1 MASRSG
7 LEAPFYNQVPDWLID
22 WEVFHIDWLVNK
34 SISKGCWVWRRA
46 SLRLQQSLGEGLRFC
61 VIGSNCK
68 TEKVIPTINYYVL
81 PIRLTTC
88 SVHIHNESTHLS
100 MWCVQCWW
108 IRTAYVSCI
117 CFFVAL
123 SEQLLKDGW
132 TMLAVARMVRMK
144 MTPAKA
150 HPLDIFSMID

>member
-1 MASRSG
+1 MKTGFAK
-7 LEAPFYNQVPDWLID
+7 APTEP
-22 WEVFHIDWLVNK
+22 
-34 SISKGCWVWRRA
+34 WRGPQILCYWFDR
-46 SLRLQQSLGEGLRFC
+46 
-61 VIGSNCK
+61 SNCK
-68 TEKVIPTINYYVL
+68 TEKVIPPINYYVP

-123 SEQLLKDGW
+123 TEQLLKDGW

-144 MTPAKA
+144 MTLAQA
-150 HPLDIFSMID
+150 HPLDLISSAWLIKILTTRLKELKSRCKIKWKGLKRRSYSKR